1 MKKIFSLLIF
11 FVIFAA
17 ASSHAISL
25 EKQTSSKTSYG
36 NVLYVGGNG
45 TGNYTNIQDAIDD
58 AISGDTIFVFD
69 DSSPYYENLII
80 NKSISL
86 IGENKKTTIIDGSGA
101 NNIVLIR
108 LADYVQLRGFTI
120 RNSSRTKINFR
131 YNYY

>member
-69 DSSPYYENLII
+69 DSSPYYENLVI
-80 NKSISL
+80 NKSIQL
-86 IGENKKTTIIDGSGA
+86 LGESKETTVVNGNDSGDV
-101 NNIVLIR
+101 ITISV
-108 LADYVQLRGFTI
+108 DYVIISGFTI
-120 RNSSRTKINFR
+120 E
-131 YNYY
+131 YNL